1 MYNVALTRPDRTSAQ
16 LDIAWR
22 EGEGGVDGGVG
33 ETTRGSRGESDLKN
47 ETEMHTDGEKVREEK
62 QGERE

>member
-1 MYNVALTRPDRTSAQ
+1 M
-16 LDIAWR
+16 
-22 EGEGGVDGGVG
+22 EGRRGGVDGGVG